1 METTNDG
8 RPHDERPAAG
18 APAPGQPQQEG
29 VVLRLDERSMRT
41 SYANAFRTN
50 ATAEEVM
57 LDFGVNLVG
66 PPQRQGGQPEIVFQL
81 NERII
86 LNYFQAKRLALTMG
100 RIIRDHEER
109 FGDIELDVAKRRRP
123 QG

>member
-1 METTNDG
+1 MQARNEG
-8 RPHDERPAAG
+8 RPHDEEPAAG
-18 APAPGQPQQEG
+18 APAAGQPREEG
-29 VVLRLDERSMRT
+29 VILRMDERAMRT

-50 ATAEEVM
+50 ATPEEVM
-57 LDFGVNLVG
+57 LDFGVNLAG
-66 PPQRQGGQPEIVFQL
+66 PPQRPGGQPEIIFQL
-81 NERII
+81 GERII
-86 LNYFQAKRLALTMG
+86 LNYYQAKRLALTLG